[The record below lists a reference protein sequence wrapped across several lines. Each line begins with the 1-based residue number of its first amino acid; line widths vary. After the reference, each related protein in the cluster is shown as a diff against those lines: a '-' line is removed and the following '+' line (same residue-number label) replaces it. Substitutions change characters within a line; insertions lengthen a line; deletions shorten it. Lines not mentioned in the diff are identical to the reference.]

1 MALERYALI
10 GLLFS
15 ACVLIA
21 DFYLIKKRKINAST
35 FAIWLVISLAIG
47 IFSIIPAISLIIL
60 KILGTE
66 ALISAI
72 TATGFL
78 SLLAIIFY
86 LHIMINDLK
95 DKILKLTAEISSLKL
110 SNPKNNVDKTQVKR
124 HD

>member
-21 DFYLIKKRKINAST
+21 DFYLIKKRKINVST

-60 KILGTE
+60 KMLGTE
-66 ALISAI
+66 SLISAI

-86 LHIMINDLK
+86 LHIMINDLR
-95 DKILKLTAEISSLKL
+95 DKVLKLTAEISSLKL
-110 SNPKNNVDKTQVKR
+110 SNPKDNVDKTQLKK

>member
-21 DFYLIKKRKINAST
+21 DFYLIKKRKINVST

-60 KILGTE
+60 KMLGTE
-66 ALISAI
+66 SLISAI

-86 LHIMINDLK
+86 LHIMINDLR
-95 DKILKLTAEISSLKL
+95 DKVLKLTAEVSALKF
-110 SNPKNNVDKTQVKR
+110 NDKDKN
-124 HD
+124 

>member
-21 DFYLIKKRKINAST
+21 DFYLIKKRKINVST
-35 FAIWLVISLAIG
+35 FAIWLVVSLAIG
-47 IFSIIPAISLIIL
+47 IFSIVPAISFIIL

-66 ALISAI
+66 DLISAI

-78 SLLAIIFY
+78 SFLAIIFY

-95 DKILKLTAEISSLKL
+95 DKILKLTAEVSSLKL
-110 SNPKNNVDKTQVKR
+110 SNPKNNVDKTQMKR